1 MKVYTSNQQIRLVG
15 KGWQIRAYL
24 RQFKDC
30 KTTLQKY
37 LSMGHD
43 HMTSQN

>member
-1 MKVYTSNQQIRLVG
+1 MKIYTSNQQIRLVG

-24 RQFKDC
+24 RQFKNS

-37 LSMGHD
+37 LSMSHARV
-43 HMTSQN
+43 TSQN